1 MSKFVRRTYK
11 VINFKGDKYLLGN
24 EFNTLIK
31 PKNKVPS
38 TTSKPIKKKI
48 VKKTKKYPTI
58 SYKNFIINKIF
69 NLWLED
75 NIDELKETF
84 ESILMCHLKNRGL
97 FTVDKDVMF
106 NEYAN
111 FIFRRNKE
119 AITFDYE
126 EIYI

>member
-1 MSKFVRRTYK
+1 
-11 VINFKGDKYLLGN
+11 
-24 EFNTLIK
+24 
-31 PKNKVPS
+31 
-38 TTSKPIKKKI
+38 